1 MADHATNDEDLGE
14 EIAELALDPIWRQA
28 AKEAVAEFQY
38 GDIIPRDWLLEHLDI
53 AEPQEKLTAKQ
64 HQVYAFEILS
74 KTDGFKEE
82 MLTRYQRYLVNI
94 RSIGYKIIEP
104 PHQTNAAMTRLS
116 KDLRK
121 AISQAMSAVV
131 NINDKALTLEES
143 QANADAR
150 AKLGT
155 IASLHAKKL
164 QFLKKPPTP
173 DE

>member
-1 MADHATNDEDLGE
+1 MTTTHDEDDFSE
-14 EIAELALDPIWRQA
+14 ETVELALDPIWRQA
-28 AKEAVAEFQY
+28 AKDAVAAFDY
-38 GDIIPRDWLLEHLDI
+38 GDIIPRDWLLDHLGI

-64 HQVYAFEILS
+64 HQAYAFEILS

-94 RSIGYKIIEP
+94 RSIGYKLIEP

-155 IASLHAKKL
+155 IATLHAKKL
-164 QFLKKPPTP
+164 QFLKKPPAT

>member
-1 MADHATNDEDLGE
+1 MTTTHDEDDCSE
-14 EIAELALDPIWRQA
+14 ETVELELDPIWRQA
-28 AKEAVAEFQY
+28 AKEAVAAFDY
-38 GDIIPRDWLLEHLDI
+38 GDIIPRDWLLDHLGI

-64 HQVYAFEILS
+64 HQAYAFEILS

-94 RSIGYKIIEP
+94 RSIGYKLIEP

-155 IASLHAKKL
+155 IATLHAKKL
-164 QFLKKPPTP
+164 QFLKKPPAT